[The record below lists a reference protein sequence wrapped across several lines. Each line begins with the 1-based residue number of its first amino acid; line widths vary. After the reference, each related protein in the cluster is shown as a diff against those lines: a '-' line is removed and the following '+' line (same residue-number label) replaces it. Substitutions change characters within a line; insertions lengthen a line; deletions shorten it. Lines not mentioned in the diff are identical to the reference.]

1 MVCNIGVG
9 MAQNNAATKSPRE
22 QTADVCDE
30 IRDLIGMEENKG
42 AATMTQTEKRAI
54 LNELKED

>member
-1 MVCNIGVG
+1 

-22 QTADVCDE
+22 QTAEVCDE
-30 IRDLIGMEENKG
+30 IRDLLGLEENKG

-54 LNELKED
+54 LNELKDN